1 MQKKS
6 PRNLMSRTKHHNQG
20 LHARPRK
27 HLNFS
32 HEIEPQLRS
41 IILKPTLE
49 ASGVATANEY
59 HVLSTDVYRTIQSAY
74 AEITGVLQLG
84 RGKGKVTPLSD
95 RQAKAPE
102 NRIPFKVRRAS

>member
-1 MQKKS
+1 M
-6 PRNLMSRTKHHNQG
+6 
-20 LHARPRK
+20 
-27 HLNFS
+27 
-32 HEIEPQLRS
+32 RS

-49 ASGVATANEY
+49 TSGVATANEY

-74 AEITGVLQLG
+74 AEIAGVLQLS

-102 NRIPFKVRRAS
+102 SRIPFEIRRAP